1 MPQTLLALLA
11 LVLAALLSFTQ
22 QRATSRSY
30 QTMVTNELEMAASG
44 TMMHAMELIA
54 ARAFDENS
62 TPDGIDANLALPES
76 PVQMTAYSHFGALDR
91 GASGCDLMRPI
102 NTPDCDDVD
111 DLDGLRDIPVWLN
124 LASGDSIRFDV
135 DVDVFYVMDDDLAD
149 STHVRTLHKRVVLQA
164 RSPHLDYLPGNLL
177 EIERVVSYDPIRAD
191 AEYEADR
198 GVPLDY

>member
-30 QTMVTNELEMAASG
+30 QTMVTNELELSASG

-62 TPDGIDANLALPES
+62 TPEGIDANTLLPELAN
-76 PVQMTAYSHFGALDR
+76 QMSVYAHFGENDR
-91 GASGCDLMRPI
+91 GDAGCDLMRPI

-111 DLDGLRDIPVWLN
+111 DLDGLRDVAVWLN

-135 DVDVFYVMDDDLAD
+135 DIDVSYVADTSLATP
-149 STHVRTLHKRVVLQA
+149 SAVRTLHKRVVLHA

-177 EIERVVSYDPIRAD
+177 EIERVISYDPVRAD
-191 AEYEADR
+191 AEYEAET
-198 GVPLDY
+198 GNPLDY